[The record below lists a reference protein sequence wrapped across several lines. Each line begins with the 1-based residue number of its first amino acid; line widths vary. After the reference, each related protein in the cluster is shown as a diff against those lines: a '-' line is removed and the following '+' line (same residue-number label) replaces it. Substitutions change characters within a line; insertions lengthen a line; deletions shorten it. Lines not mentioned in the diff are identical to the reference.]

1 MIKKGLLLIIIFFLN
16 FNCGFTPI
24 YSGSADFQIAKLELK
39 GDNAFNN
46 FLNLSLKKYSNITK
60 STKYEITAFSDYE
73 KKIISKNSSG
83 SPTEYELII
92 IVTFEI
98 ENNDGLVAK
107 KIFEE
112 KIKMESLDSKFEEKN
127 FERLQKQNFATIIST
142 KLISELSNIR

>member
-1 MIKKGLLLIIIFFLN
+1 M
-16 FNCGFTPI
+16 
-24 YSGSADFQIAKLELK
+24 
-39 GDNAFNN
+39 
-46 FLNLSLKKYSNITK
+46 
-60 STKYEITAFSDYE
+60 TAFSDYE

-83 SPTEYELII
+83 TPTEYELII

-98 ENNDGLVAK
+98 KNNDGLVAK

-112 KIKMESLDSKFEEKN
+112 KINMESLDSKFEEKN